1 MNENTHKRANSK
13 IKVLHTLATIES
25 GGIEMYVHNLY
36 QGIDQ
41 NRFAF
46 DISVEFLQNP
56 SGFLVQELS
65 NKGVSVIVFPKA
77 TKSLWGYIR
86 NLSAIIRQHGPYDVI
101 EAPCHFFNG
110 IILAVAWWHKIP
122 VRISHSHN
130 TEDHKALTLKR
141 RIYRFVMSQFIS
153 WFATHKVACSKMAG
167 QALYGRGKFCVVNNP
182 ILVERFAFS
191 EDTRSQTRKKL
202 NVKEN
207 EFLVGHIGRYDTQKN
222 HKFLIEIFRE
232 IARLDKNSKFLSVGW
247 KTNPAMEKIFDS
259 YVAKAKEYKIES
271 RMILLGPTQDAA
283 SLYNAMDCFV
293 LPSLYEGL
301 GMVAIEA
308 QSCNLPCVLNEAL
321 PQEAFAGKA
330 QACSLQQPPIQ
341 WAEAVLSTKTAK
353 REGPCPRQ
361 VYSFSYQNVAKEM
374 EKIYASCKREK

>member
-1 MNENTHKRANSK
+1 MNKTTYKQSNSK
-13 IKVLHTLATIES
+13 IRVLHTLATIES

-36 QGIDQ
+36 QGIEKDQ
-41 NRFAF
+41 FSF

-56 SGFLVQELS
+56 RGFLVQELS
-65 NKGVSVIVFPKA
+65 NKGVGVIVFSKGK
-77 TKSLWGYIR
+77 KSLWGYIR
-86 NLSAIIRQHGPYDVI
+86 NLSAIIRQHGPYDAI

-110 IILAVAWWHKIP
+110 IILAVAWWYKIP

-130 TEDHKALTLKR
+130 TEDHKPLTLKR
-141 RIYRFVMSQFIS
+141 RIYHLVMRQFIS
-153 WFATHKVACSKMAG
+153 WFATHKVACSKSAG
-167 QALYGRGKFCVVNNP
+167 RALYGREKFCVVNNP
-182 ILVERFAFS
+182 ILIEKFAFS

-202 NVKEN
+202 NIEEN

-232 IARLDKNSKFLSVGW
+232 ISRLDKNSKFLSVGW
-247 KTNPAMEKIFDS
+247 KTNPEMEKIFDF
-259 YVAKAKEYKIES
+259 YVARAKEYKIDD
-271 RMILLGPTQDAA
+271 RMILLGPTQDVA

-308 QSCNLPCVLNEAL
+308 QACNLPCILNEDL

-330 QACSLQQPPIQ
+330 QACSLRQSPKQ
-341 WAEAVLSTKTAK
+341 WAEAALLAKAAK
-353 REGPCPRQ
+353 RRGPCPRQ

-374 EKIYASCKREK
+374 EKIYASFKREK